1 MIQHINHL
9 NTRFRTENWVEIN
22 DESKRKYD
30 NNNIRFKTSMLRS
43 NLCDFSDA
51 YILVKGTITVP
62 NMTTAG
68 ASVNNTNKKL
78 ILKNCVPFT
87 DCITKINNKQVDDA
101 QDINTV
107 MPMHNLIEYSDPYL
121 KASRSLWQYNRDE
134 LALNANSEVIDF
146 PANNNNSAS
155 LKFKQKITGQKRNSV
170 AKYVKIMVSLKYLSD
185 FSRTLQ
191 MPQTNR

>member
-30 NNNIRFKTSMLRS
+30 NSNIRFKTSMIRS

-62 NMTTAG
+62 NTAAAG
-68 ASVNNTNKKL
+68 VSVNNTNKKV

-87 DCITKINNKQVDDA
+87 DCITKINNTQVDDA
-101 QDINTV
+101 PDINIV
-107 MPMHNLIEYSDPYL
+107 MPMYNLIEYSDPYL
-121 KASRSLWQYNRDE
+121 KVSRSLWQYNRDE
-134 LALNANSEVIDF
+134 PALNANSEVIDF